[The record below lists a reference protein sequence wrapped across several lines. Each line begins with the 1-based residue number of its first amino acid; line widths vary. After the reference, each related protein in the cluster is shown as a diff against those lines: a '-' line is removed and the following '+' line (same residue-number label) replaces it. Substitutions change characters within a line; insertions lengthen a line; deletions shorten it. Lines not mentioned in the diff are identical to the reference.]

1 MLPADSEVK
10 YDRQGHPVA
19 LFKRAVLG
27 GEHIINSSSGLD
39 QHSSTPQVSV
49 T

>member
-27 GEHIINSSSGLD
+27 GGAYH
-39 QHSSTPQVSV
+39 
-49 T
+49 